1 MVMQVLS
8 KVFGSK
14 NERELKRMG
23 KVATGINAFEDEFEK
38 LDDDPLPSKCCPQNL
53 VIQT

>member
-1 MVMQVLS
+1 MVMPFFS

-23 KVATGINAFEDEFEK
+23 KIVERINTFEEAFEK
-38 LDDDPLPSKCCPQNL
+38 TN
-53 VIQT
+53 